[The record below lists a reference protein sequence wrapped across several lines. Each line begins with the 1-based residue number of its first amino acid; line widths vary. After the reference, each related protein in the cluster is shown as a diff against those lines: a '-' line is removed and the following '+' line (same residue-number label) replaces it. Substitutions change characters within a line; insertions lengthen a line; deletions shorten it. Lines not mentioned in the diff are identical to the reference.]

1 MTTFDE
7 RERGFENKFVH
18 DEELLFRFYARRN
31 KLLGRWAASL
41 LGKDGDERDAYA
53 REVVLADLA
62 EVDHENDERD
72 AYAREVVLADLAEV
86 DHESDV
92 YRKVAEDLGGL
103 ADERTIRLKMLELYE
118 LAKQEVMKEDGSVTS
133 D

>member
-31 KLLGRWAASL
+31 KLLGRWAAGL
-41 LGKDGDERDAYA
+41 LGKDG
-53 REVVLADLA
+53 
-62 EVDHENDERD
+62 DERD

-92 YRKVAEDLGGL
+92 YRKVSEDLGGL

-118 LAKQEVMKEDGSVTS
+118 LAKQEVMNEDGSVTT